1 MPGTFEADF
10 LGIGA
15 PKCGSTWLFFALGQ
29 HPNICLSEPK
39 EIHYFNQ
46 CDFRRLYVPGKDE
59 LPFRNPNFVKDMAW
73 YARHYK
79 HCPADAVKG
88 EFSPSYLFDE
98 QAPSRIHHTFP
109 KAKLI
114 ASLRDPIDQIHSS
127 YWARSRYSGN
137 EIHEIFEK
145 AIEDDPRYLLQG
157 YYAKYLK
164 RYLRYFD
171 KEQIKVILFEDVVE
185 SPEETIRDLFD
196 FLDLESD
203 IDLNLDRVPKN
214 QAKKSRLFSPVPIM
228 EKFSNLLIER
238 DQAALLHYIR
248 KLGLKKFLLRLS
260 AVEQPRE
267 PVNPQTRDHLRKVFR
282 EDTCELER
290 LLETV

>member
-1 MPGTFEADF
+1 
-10 LGIGA
+10 
-15 PKCGSTWLFFALGQ
+15 
-29 HPNICLSEPK
+29 
-39 EIHYFNQ
+39 
-46 CDFRRLYVPGKDE
+46 
-59 LPFRNPNFVKDMAW
+59 
-73 YARHYK
+73 
-79 HCPADAVKG
+79 
-88 EFSPSYLFDE
+88 
-98 QAPSRIHHTFP
+98 
-109 KAKLI
+109 
-114 ASLRDPIDQIHSS
+114 
-127 YWARSRYSGN
+127 
-137 EIHEIFEK
+137 
-145 AIEDDPRYLLQG
+145 
-157 YYAKYLK
+157 
-164 RYLRYFD
+164 
-171 KEQIKVILFEDVVE
+171 
-185 SPEETIRDLFD
+185 
-196 FLDLESD
+196 LDLESD